1 MKKSIIIATLV
12 FVALCQLF
20 NEKLVAQNSN
30 NKTEFGFRMGRNH
43 ADMNYSSGI
52 YDIYTHKDHWQD
64 QYGFFLTYRVCDH
77 FAIRPEVD
85 YIGRGVSLKYEDIT
99 YKMDAKYVDF
109 RLPLIVSIAPHSA
122 INPYIF
128 VAPELC
134 LARDGGIT
142 YKSNQTGEIST
153 EISDANISSY
163 DIAAIGGIGIELP
176 LNLGQFRMSLAAEAG
191 YSIGFFDTFS
201 KDELGGEATLLNPS
215 PYILAPESSRNNN
228 GIEFVV
234 SISIPFSNFK
244 PIK

>member
-109 RLPLIVSIAPHSA
+109 RLPLIVSIHHLVFLSVVL
-122 INPYIF
+122 Y
-128 VAPELC
+128 
-134 LARDGGIT
+134 
-142 YKSNQTGEIST
+142 
-153 EISDANISSY
+153 
-163 DIAAIGGIGIELP
+163 
-176 LNLGQFRMSLAAEAG
+176 
-191 YSIGFFDTFS
+191 
-201 KDELGGEATLLNPS
+201 LL
-215 PYILAPESSRNNN
+215 YHLIIR
-228 GIEFVV
+228 I
-234 SISIPFSNFK
+234 
-244 PIK
+244 